1 MKASKVLVT
10 CPHCGHS
17 QQEPS
22 TAYSS
27 VCKKC
32 REYFRL
38 EELLAAQKAAKP
50 SKTAKSKAPAR
61 TKKEEPPREVRQIKC
76 FQCGTTLEVA
86 PSALSTMCKR
96 CSAHVDLQDHTITGS
111 VSKNFRTK
119 GRIIVEDG
127 GFLFNT
133 ETTAGEVILKGRF
146 LGKLVAEHTL
156 EIHRTA
162 EIRGTFKAGRLVIPA
177 GNVFRWK
184 EPLIVQDADIAGE
197 LQANVH
203 ASGTFTLRSTAR
215 FFGDLRA
222 ANLVV
227 EEGAVLVG
235 ALRLGKASDSA

>member
-32 REYFRL
+32 RQYFRL
-38 EELLAAQKAAKP
+38 EEVLAAAKTPSKP
-50 SKTAKSKAPAR
+50 SKAPKAPR
-61 TKKEEPPREVRQIKC
+61 EKKEEPPREVRKINC

-86 PSALSTMCKR
+86 PSAQSTMCKR

-119 GRIIVEDG
+119 GRIVVEEG

-133 ETTAGEVILKGRF
+133 ETTASEVILKGRF
-146 LGKLVAEHTL
+146 LGKLVAEQTL
-156 EIHRTA
+156 EVHRTA
-162 EIRGTFKAGRLVIPA
+162 EIKGTFKAGRLIIPA
-177 GNVFRWK
+177 GNVFRWRD
-184 EPLIVQDADIAGE
+184 PLALQDADIAGE
-197 LQANVH
+197 LLANVH
-203 ASGTFTLRSTAR
+203 ATGTVILRASAR

-222 ANLVV
+222 AHLVV
-227 EEGAVLVG
+227 EEGAIVVG
-235 ALRLGKASDSA
+235 QLRLGAASTST